1 MADNKTQIVITAKD
15 ETQAAIRS
23 AQTGMQQLSDAA
35 SKIGFG
41 GFAGGIAALAGGAAL
56 TNLVTGTIQWAA
68 AMDDLSEKTGAS
80 VENLSGLAKVASI
93 SGQSIETVEQGLI
106 RLSKALAGADDDA
119 KGAGRALEALKLD
132 PEKLRAM
139 DSAEALKAVADAM
152 GQFRDGT
159 GKTALA
165 LDLFGKSGAQL
176 LPFLKDL
183 AEQQTLA
190 GKLTTEQAAAAEA
203 LEKAW
208 RRTTSEGSAVAKGLV
223 MDLIPAFAYAVDIVK
238 GAKIGIAQFG
248 SSLAVVAKDVETAV
262 RIIAAAGANVT
273 NPKAGAA
280 AIKEILDERARFVE
294 AANEDLEQR
303 TANYKSTYDEITK
316 VLAGGG
322 TKLPTLDYTSKGAKE
337 PKAPKVKAEKE
348 LSAEDMAYGGYKGA
362 YKEFT
367 DAIKRVAE
375 NAENA
380 AAAELQIEEEKQ
392 RRLRDLLGNTTSF
405 RIAEYDKQK
414 QALRD
419 ALQIGE
425 IDTSQFEEAMA
436 KIDESI
442 GKLTEDGKDKFKELE
457 RAIDGWGKS
466 SAKALADFVTDGKA
480 SFSDL
485 ARSIIND
492 LLQMAIYQNI
502 TGPLFKGI
510 SSNMEGAGGIGGF
523 LSGIFGGG
531 RASGGPVIPGQYYV
545 VGENGPEVLVPG
557 MSGTVIPNGAGGG
570 AGLVVNIIEAPG
582 KGGETQQRQENG
594 QNVLDVF
601 VEKVK
606 GAIAGDIV
614 RGDGAVP
621 AALNST
627 YGLGRVAGAY

>member
-15 ETQAAIRS
+15 ETRAAIAS
-23 AQTGMQQLSDAA
+23 AQAGLNQLSSAA

-41 GFAGGIAALAGGAAL
+41 GFSGGIAALAGGAAM
-56 TNLVTGTIQWAA
+56 TKLVTDTISFAA
-68 AMDDLSEKTGAS
+68 SLDDLSEKTGAS

-93 SGQSIETVEQGLI
+93 SGESIETVETGLI
-106 RLSKALAGADDDA
+106 RLSKALAGADDEA
-119 KGAGRALEALKLD
+119 KGAGRALEALALD

-139 DSAEALKAVADAM
+139 DSADAMKAVADAM
-152 GQFRDGT
+152 SQFRDGT

-183 AEQQTLA
+183 AEQQSIA

-208 RRTTSEGSAVAKGLV
+208 RRTTSEGGAVAKGLV
-223 MDLIPAFAYAVDIVK
+223 LDLIPAFAYAVDVVK

-248 SSLAVVAKDVETAV
+248 SSLAVVAKDIETAF
-262 RIIAAAGANVT
+262 RIIAAAGANIT
-273 NPKAGAA
+273 DPKAGVA
-280 AIKEILDERARFVE
+280 AIQGILDERARFVE

-303 TANYKSTYDEITK
+303 AASYKSTYDEVQK

-322 TKLPTLDYTSKGAKE
+322 AKLPTLDYTSKG
-337 PKAPKVKAEKE
+337 PKPDKAAKVKAEKE
-348 LSAEDMAYGGYKGA
+348 LSPEDMAYGGYKGA
-362 YKEFT
+362 YKDFT
-367 DAIKRVAE
+367 EAIKRATD

-380 AAAELQIEEEKQ
+380 AAAEVQIEEEKQ
-392 RRLRDLLGNTTSF
+392 RRLRDLLGNTTSY
-405 RIAEYDKQK
+405 RLAEYEKQRN
-414 QALRD
+414 ALRD

-436 KIDESI
+436 KIDDSI
-442 GKLTEDGKDKFKELE
+442 TKLTEDGADKFKDLE

-480 SFSDL
+480 RFSDL

-502 TGPLFKGI
+502 TQPLFKGVQ
-510 SSNMEGAGGIGGF
+510 E
-523 LSGIFGGG
+523 SGIFGDLFGALGFGGG
-531 RASGGPVIPGQYYV
+531 RATGGPVMPGQYYV
-545 VGENGPEVLVPG
+545 VGERGPEVFAPG
-557 MSGTVIPNGAGGG
+557 TSGNIIPNGGGG
-570 AGLVVNIIEAPG
+570 GMGLVVNIIEAPG

-594 QNVLDVF
+594 QNVLDIF

-606 GAIAGDIV
+606 GAIAGDIA

-621 AALNST
+621 AALGAT
-627 YGLGRVAGAY
+627 YGLNRVAGAY

>member
-303 TANYKSTYDEITK
+303 AANYKSTYDEVQK

-322 TKLPTLDYTSKGAKE
+322 TKLPSLDYTSKGPKEEKAK
-337 PKAPKVKAEKE
+337 KVKAEKE

-380 AAAELQIEEEKQ
+380 AAAEVQIEEEKQ
-392 RRLRDLLGNTTSF
+392 RRLRDLLGNTTTY
-405 RIAEYDKQK
+405 RIAEYEKQK

-442 GKLTEDGKDKFKELE
+442 GKLTDDGKDKFKELE